1 MNKTE
6 LFWGGFDPSGFGFR
20 KLIEIE
26 TISKREKYKIQKIL
40 CIVGMIIASIIM
52 FLPLYKPIGLSWG
65 NFLIIG
71 GVIFLPFAKMQGYY
85 KNKEEIHKKDM
96 EKFISV
102 IDAEIRKRDMII
114 LSEKQAIPDGK

>member
-65 NFLIIG
+65 NFIIIG

-85 KNKEEIHKKDM
+85 KNKEEIHKKDV
-96 EKFISV
+96 EKFILAV
-102 IDAEIRKRDMII
+102 DAEIKKRDNII
-114 LSEKQAIPDGK
+114 LHEC